1 MVFPFRELS
10 QREEEVTIWQMR
22 TLLLNLPNLE
32 SDVQLVNSLHEM
44 ADLHVTLGVLQVTG
58 AGRLL
63 EKFSKHKGEV
73 GELAALLV
81 DKWKRNVIKEQQR
94 RVENAQKELPDE
106 LSKAHVEIITTVNA
120 YKYGS
125 SGYET
130 FSKLGLAIINQEEA
144 DWYQLLLF
152 RPQQSI
158 VTVVNISSKFIFLVH
173 QHN

>member
-10 QREEEVTIWQMR
+10 QREEEVTIHQMR
-22 TLLLNLPNLE
+22 TLLSKLPNLE
-32 SDVQLVNSLHEM
+32 SNVQLVNSLQEM
-44 ADLHVTLGVLQVTG
+44 AELHMTLGVLRVTG

-63 EKFSKHKGEV
+63 EKIRKVEGEV
-73 GELAALLV
+73 GELAAFLV
-81 DKWKRNVIKEQQR
+81 DKWKRNVMKEQQR
-94 RVENAQKELPDE
+94 RIEIAQKELPDE
-106 LSKAHVEIITTVNA
+106 LSEAHVEIITTVTA

-130 FSKLGLAIINQEEA
+130 LGKLGLAIINREEA

-158 VTVVNISSKFIFLVH
+158 FTTTT
-173 QHN
+173 